1 MKLKKKNKPYVHYDT
16 VWKGI
21 GGGLSNPGESR
32 VCKVGKYQV
41 LLTRGE
47 KLDSY
52 GNPIHT
58 ACLVKKGKTV
68 GRSAKSNGYVPFIVS
83 KMLNRNGIEV
93 KK

>member
-1 MKLKKKNKPYVHYDT
+1 MKLKKKNKPYVRFDT
-16 VWKGI
+16 VLNGV
-21 GGGLSNPGESR
+21 GVGLNNPGESR
-32 VCKVGKYQV
+32 ICKVGKYQV
-41 LLTRGE
+41 LLTRGK
-47 KLDSY
+47 KLDSS

-83 KMLNRNGIEV
+83 KMFNRNGIEV